1 MMSGA
6 NAFLDLADRQIAAP
20 VKARQLAA
28 EQRRAKALDKKD
40 EDRSRLAKAYER
52 HRQEQ
57 IEEALAGSYG
67 AQLAALIAALERV
80 TRHDDGELVHL
91 AAPWCSADAD
101 ARFLV
106 LRLVGDRIV
115 KLREAAGLPPLD
127 DPLPGQPL
135 TPFLQIRDT
144 LQ

>member
-1 MMSGA
+1 MSGA
-6 NAFLDLADRQIAAP
+6 NAFLDLADRQIASP
-20 VKARQLAA
+20 VKARQRAA

-40 EDRSRLAKAYER
+40 EERSRLAKAYAR
-52 HRQEQ
+52 HRREQ
-57 IEEALAGSYG
+57 LDEALAGSHG

-91 AAPWCSADAD
+91 AVPWRSADAH

-106 LRLVGDRIV
+106 LRFVDDRIV
-115 KLREAAGLPPLD
+115 KLREAAALPPLD
-127 DPLPGQPL
+127 DPLPGHPL
-135 TPFLQIRDT
+135 TPFLQIRDM